1 VATRAM
7 VQNMTGTRGRR
18 DAERRARELLSG
30 KVAFIGDVG
39 QAAAERAAS
48 QEGVEAARERAR
60 VLVEQARRDGD
71 RLIEQA
77 RSRVSDADAG
87 YAEAFQRAVRE
98 GWSPAMLTAMGYAAP
113 PRTGRRAARSSTP
126 DAAVRVVPAQRPGE
140 PVVDEQM
147 REATA
152 A

>member
-1 VATRAM
+1 M
-7 VQNMTGTRGRR
+7 PDTRGRR
-18 DAERRARELLSG
+18 DAEKRARELLSG

-39 QAAAERAAS
+39 QAAAERVAA
-48 QEGVEAARERAR
+48 QEGVQAARERAR
-60 VLVEQARRDGD
+60 ELIEQARREGD

-87 YAEAFQRAVRE
+87 YAEAFRRAVQE
-98 GWSPAMLTAMGYAAP
+98 GWSAAMLTAMGYAAP
-113 PRTGRRAARSSTP
+113 PRPARRVAQSSTP
-126 DAAVRVVPAQRPGE
+126 DDAVRAVPAVPAQRPVE